1 MKCAWELRVLLVHP
15 AMYKLP
21 QQAFSSHLK
30 RLHCS
35 AKLATSYMFVRPNSP
50 SQTAFTLVIALVKE
64 TLPVSVKKWLVAGD
78 AGEAR
83 ALLHISHHRGFVYH
97 RRLR

>member
-15 AMYKLP
+15 SDV
-21 QQAFSSHLK
+21 QAASASIFSSHLK

-64 TLPVSVKKWLVAGD
+64 TLPVSVKGMGLGCWG
-78 AGEAR
+78 
-83 ALLHISHHRGFVYH
+83 
-97 RRLR
+97 RR

>member
-15 AMYKLP
+15 SDV
-21 QQAFSSHLK
+21 QAASASIFSSHLK

-64 TLPVSVKKWLVAGD
+64 ETAGVREGNGLGCWTQVKPAGHCSTSVTIAD
-78 AGEAR
+78 
-83 ALLHISHHRGFVYH
+83 SSSQ
-97 RRLR
+97 